1 MAQGGNLIDFP
12 YFEDM
17 KYVVYTFQFT
27 PLVDVKQMDLF
38 EPTLQIRNEI
48 MEHKLEYFEKAL
60 TSVKYYHGKKVYE
73 SSIQVHH
80 DNIMVMRLANRKP
93 FVREKAFHVM
103 QDEDEPSCGVII
115 DYRPEHQVIA
125 IEDSRRAFENT
136 DSVRNILERSLNGV
150 LKQSRLKVS
159 IKRQGL
165 PSEFWDYVNQYRG
178 RITEVRF
185 TYQYPNLGRASE
197 EMKKLLAD
205 TGKVVNSTESEVVF
219 KGKSLEFDEKNED
232 IQSYTKDA
240 SKSGIPIKLKV
251 KGVHKTLVTGNQTKQ
266 VDIEELDYEGDP
278 LYFSKLKDS
287 LDECF

>member
-103 QDEDEPSCGVII
+103 LDEDEPSCGVII

-287 LDECF
+287 LDECL

>member
-1 MAQGGNLIDFP
+1 M
-12 YFEDM
+12 
-17 KYVVYTFQFT
+17 
-27 PLVDVKQMDLF
+27 
-38 EPTLQIRNEI
+38 
-48 MEHKLEYFEKAL
+48 
-60 TSVKYYHGKKVYE
+60 
-73 SSIQVHH
+73 
-80 DNIMVMRLANRKP
+80 
-93 FVREKAFHVM
+93 
-103 QDEDEPSCGVII
+103 
-115 DYRPEHQVIA
+115 
-125 IEDSRRAFENT
+125 
-136 DSVRNILERSLNGV
+136 
-150 LKQSRLKVS
+150 KQSRLKVS

-287 LDECF
+287 LDECL

>member
-185 TYQYPNLGRASE
+185 TYQYPNLVRASE

-287 LDECF
+287 LDECL

>member
-1 MAQGGNLIDFP
+1 MIPGCKG
-12 YFEDM
+12 
-17 KYVVYTFQFT
+17 K
-27 PLVDVKQMDLF
+27 
-38 EPTLQIRNEI
+38 R
-48 MEHKLEYFEKAL
+48 
-60 TSVKYYHGKKVYE
+60 KKVYE

-287 LDECF
+287 LDECL

>member
-115 DYRPEHQVIA
+115 DYGPEHQVIA

-287 LDECF
+287 LDECL

>member
-17 KYVVYTFQFT
+17 KYVEYTFQFT

-287 LDECF
+287 LDECL

>member
-1 MAQGGNLIDFP
+1 
-12 YFEDM
+12 M

-48 MEHKLEYFEKAL
+48 MEHKLENFEKPL

-219 KGKSLEFDEKNED
+219 KGKSLEFDEKNQD

-287 LDECF
+287 LDECL

>member
-278 LYFSKLKDS
+278 LYFLKLKDS
-287 LDECF
+287 LDECL

>member
-1 MAQGGNLIDFP
+1 MAQGGNLIDFS

-185 TYQYPNLGRASE
+185 TYQYPNLGRVRE

-287 LDECF
+287 LDECL

>member
-103 QDEDEPSCGVII
+103 PDEDEPSCGVII

-150 LKQSRLKVS
+150 LKQTRLKVS

-287 LDECF
+287 LDECL

>member
-1 MAQGGNLIDFP
+1 
-12 YFEDM
+12 
-17 KYVVYTFQFT
+17 
-27 PLVDVKQMDLF
+27 
-38 EPTLQIRNEI
+38 
-48 MEHKLEYFEKAL
+48 
-60 TSVKYYHGKKVYE
+60 
-73 SSIQVHH
+73 
-80 DNIMVMRLANRKP
+80 MVMRLANRKP

-278 LYFSKLKDS
+278 LYFLKLKDS
-287 LDECF
+287 LDECL

>member
-287 LDECF
+287 LDACL

>member
-287 LDECF
+287 LDECL

>member
-60 TSVKYYHGKKVYE
+60 TSVKYYQGKKVYE

-287 LDECF
+287 LDECL

>member
-27 PLVDVKQMDLF
+27 PLIDVKQMDLF

-219 KGKSLEFDEKNED
+219 KGNSLEFDENNED

-278 LYFSKLKDS
+278 LSFSKLKDS
-287 LDECF
+287 LDECL

>member
-240 SKSGIPIKLKV
+240 SKSGIHIKLKV

-287 LDECF
+287 LDECL

>member
-165 PSEFWDYVNQYRG
+165 PSEFWDYVNQYKG

-287 LDECF
+287 LDECL

>member
-219 KGKSLEFDEKNED
+219 KENLWSLMRKTRIFRAILKML
-232 IQSYTKDA
+232 QS
-240 SKSGIPIKLKV
+240 
-251 KGVHKTLVTGNQTKQ
+251 Q
-266 VDIEELDYEGDP
+266 VYL
-278 LYFSKLKDS
+278 LS
-287 LDECF
+287 

>member
-38 EPTLQIRNEI
+38 GPTLQIRNEI

-287 LDECF
+287 LDECL

>member
-38 EPTLQIRNEI
+38 EPTLQIRNAI

-287 LDECF
+287 LDECL